1 MLFGTR
7 LFVGVGEASYATIA
21 PTILADL
28 FPAESRLRILS
39 IFYLAMPLGRSA
51 INISVTLN
59 TLLGV

>member
-51 INISVTLN
+51 INISVIN
-59 TLLGV
+59 T